1 MAVKVTIDLGYKS
14 YVLDTK
20 DALTLAEIVGKAEMY
35 EEKYH
40 GSGQDNTHHVYP
52 NEERFTM
59 RVLPDSMY
67 NMAKLAGKPAK
78 S

>member
-1 MAVKVTIDLGYKS
+1 MAKVTIDLGYKS
-14 YVLDTK
+14 YVLDVK
-20 DALTLAEIVGKAEMY
+20 DALALAEIVSKAEMF

-40 GSGQDNTHHVYP
+40 GSGQDNTYHVFP
-52 NEERFTM
+52 NEDRIGM
-59 RVLPDSMY
+59 RILPESLY

>member
-1 MAVKVTIDLGYKS
+1 MATKVTIDLGYKS

-20 DALTLAEIVGKAEMY
+20 DALTLAEIVSKAEMY

-40 GSGQDNTHHVYP
+40 GGGQPNSYHVYA
-52 NEERFTM
+52 NDDRFTM

-67 NMAKLAGKPAK
+67 NMAKLAGKPEK